1 MSRPATLTHPRLA
14 RNAENQ
20 AKALELRR
28 MGKGIREIGEL
39 LGLSKSHA
47 HRLLLA
53 GLESAREQVADNA
66 DELRAFEI
74 DRLDAMLSSIWPR
87 ARRGELPAI
96 DRVLS
101 IQTRRARLLGLDAP
115 ERREHSGPN
124 GNPIPVAS
132 LNIDIEDYRRI
143 AAEIAART

>member
-1 MSRPATLTHPRLA
+1 MVRPATITSPRIA
-14 RNAENQ
+14 RNAEHQ

-28 MGKGIREIGEL
+28 MGKGVREIGEL

-47 HRLLLA
+47 HRLLVA
-53 GLESAREQVADNA
+53 GIESAREQVADNA

-115 ERREHSGPN
+115 EKREHTGPN

-132 LNIDIEDYRRI
+132 LNVSLDEYRRI
-143 AAEIAART
+143 AAEIAAKT